1 MYRVIIALFV
11 FNVAVALHLTFFVV
25 VVLVDLAGEDSFNGV
40 SHTQLLLVIALNV
53 VSHGSFNVLNVTL
66 RRHLRVMPLVE
77 VVIDILA
84 DFRDALDFARV
95 LAAKERGPRI
105 TLDNLR
111 EIGRIRTR
119 RLDCRWQESC
129 SIRALLWCLIDGG

>member
-1 MYRVIIALFV
+1 MYRVVIALFV
-11 FNVAVALHLTFFVV
+11 FAVAVALRLTFFVM

-40 SHTQLLLVIALNV
+40 SHAQLLLVIALNV

-95 LAAKERGPRI
+95 LAAKERRPRI

-111 EIGRIRTR
+111 EIRRIRTR
-119 RLDCRWQESC
+119 RLDCRWQES
-129 SIRALLWCLIDGG
+129 

>member
-11 FNVAVALHLTFFVV
+11 FAVVFALCLTFFVM

-66 RRHLRVMPLVE
+66 RRHLRVMPLV
-77 VVIDILA
+77 
-84 DFRDALDFARV
+84 
-95 LAAKERGPRI
+95 
-105 TLDNLR
+105 
-111 EIGRIRTR
+111 
-119 RLDCRWQESC
+119 
-129 SIRALLWCLIDGG
+129 